1 MIVMS
6 GVDGT
11 PRDPNDNLPDDFPD
25 FDAEPEPDPD
35 ADPDADPATRAGRLW
50 RTFTDWIDRY
60 AWAIITL
67 GVALILLDVLLVL
80 VVLLYQ
86 VNR

>member
-11 PRDPNDNLPDDFPD
+11 PRDPNDNFPD
-25 FDAEPEPDPD
+25 TSPDRWPDTEPDPD
-35 ADPDADPATRAGRLW
+35 PDDAVPATRAGRLW
-50 RTFTDWIDRY
+50 RAFTDWIDRY